1 MSDTK
6 NKSNTAVAC
15 GELKTDE
22 KKIISIEH
30 GAYGPSKNEINQLA
44 GKEIKFDEE
53 STVTNETPDGRT
65 AMIDKKTGNVIGY
78 LDGDGTLN
86 RKLAEMDRKEQRI
99 LAEDDKEH

>member
-22 KKIISIEH
+22 KKVISIEN
-30 GAYGPSKNEINQLA
+30 GLYGPSKNEINQLA
-44 GKEIKFDEE
+44 GMEIKFDEE
-53 STVTNETPDGRT
+53 SIVTNETPDGRT

-78 LDGDGTLN
+78 LDSDGTIN
-86 RKLAEMDRKEQRI
+86 RKLTEQDRNTRKATE
-99 LAEDDKEH
+99 DKEH